1 MLRQFCLRFKFCQ
14 VINKENIQIYNAISQ
29 KIEQQPFK
37 ASIVDIWKLSSIN
50 LMDNQ
55 LWEKTEIQ
63 FSKWL
68 NHIDNEDLTK
78 MGFLI
83 SKHHQFLSLR
93 AKLQFENRIRKL
105 SKTLTDKQISSL
117 IEKIFPLATENTKT
131 LLIQLFLN
139 QQNMDNLNQMKSL
152 LIILENSK
160 VLLQPIMERLKSI
173 SSITEFNNYDE
184 IIIYLQLFYSNLI
197 HNWIALI
204 SHREETKTKLNE
216 IIYGNKSNLSQSK
229 IDPQLNYLN
238 LDDIYKEI
246 NKQSIED
253 TLEFKRFLAFIQF
266 IRACKYK
273 NVSVK
278 NKVDISQL
286 YQRII
291 LKLTPLEIIQMISE
305 LDKIIPI
312 DIQINSLK
320 QYVKTNELQMN
331 NNYYIM
337 FQTANLK
344 YLQSQELSEIFISNI
359 KYTIESFNINTLSEL
374 YSLLLKTES
383 TFKELQSMILEIRQ
397 KTKDITI
404 KTIQINNSIKI
415 NCALQITKLYNLQNE
430 TLQILWEKVTI
441 EDLPQVQQI
450 LVVLRQYVSHN
461 KLTED
466 QMNLIQRILRNKFQI
481 TQK

>member
-1 MLRQFCLRFKFCQ
+1 MLRQLCLRFRFCQ
-14 VINKENIQIYNAISQ
+14 VINKESLQIYNTISQ

-55 LWEKTEIQ
+55 LWEKTEVQ

-83 SKHHQFLSLR
+83 SRHHQLLTLR

-117 IEKIFPLATENTKT
+117 IEKIFHISTENTKT

-139 QQNMDNLNQMKSL
+139 QQNLDNLNQMKSL

-160 VLLQPIMERLKSI
+160 VMLQPILERLKSL

-184 IIIYLQLFYSNLI
+184 IIVYLQLFYSNLI
-197 HNWIALI
+197 HNWISLI

-216 IIYGNKSNLSQSK
+216 IIYGNKSNASSSK
-229 IDPQLNYLN
+229 IDPQLHCLN

-246 NKQSIED
+246 NKQSSEES
-253 TLEFKRFLAFIQF
+253 LEFKRFLAFIQF
-266 IRACKYK
+266 IRACKYR

-305 LDKIIPI
+305 LDQLIPI
-312 DIQINSLK
+312 DIQINCLK

-344 YLQSQELSEIFISNI
+344 YLQSQELSELFISNI
-359 KYTIESFNINTLSEL
+359 KYTIESFNINNLSEL

-383 TFKELQSMILEIRQ
+383 TFKDLQPMVLEMRQ

-415 NCALQITKLYNLQNE
+415 NSALQITKLYNLQNE
-430 TLQILWEKVTI
+430 ALQILWEKVII

-450 LVVLRQYVSHN
+450 LVVLRSYVSHN
-461 KLTED
+461 KVTED
-466 QMNLIQRILRNKFQI
+466 QLNLIQRILRNKFQI

>member
-1 MLRQFCLRFKFCQ
+1 MLRQFCLRFRFCQ

-83 SKHHQFLSLR
+83 SKHHQFLSLK

-160 VLLQPIMERLKSI
+160 VLLQPIIERLKSI

-204 SHREETKTKLNE
+204 SHREETKTKFNE
-216 IIYGNKSNLSQSK
+216 IIYGNKSNISQSK

-383 TFKELQSMILEIRQ
+383 TFKELQSMILEMRQ